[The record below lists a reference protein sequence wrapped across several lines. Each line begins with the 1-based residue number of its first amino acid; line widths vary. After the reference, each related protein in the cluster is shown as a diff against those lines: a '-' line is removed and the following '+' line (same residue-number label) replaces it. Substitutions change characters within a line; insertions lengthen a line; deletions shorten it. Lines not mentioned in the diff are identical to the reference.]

1 MTWRLQN
8 KPYPLPLVYHDRGNL
23 SPRLPGGPLGGINW
37 PMIALHQVHKTY
49 GRQEVLKGVSLQVG
63 PGERLGLVGPNG
75 AGKSTLLGLF
85 LGEVEPDQGE
95 VFKARGLRMG
105 YLPQELLSLTGQTVL
120 ELAMDTGDRLGE
132 VEAELRQVHR
142 DLAAGLDEEQT
153 TELLA
158 RQGQLTTLFEGL
170 GGYDLEARASKTL
183 AGLGFTQEQFNQ
195 DVGTLSGGWLMRA
208 ALARILLS
216 APDVI
221 LLDEPT
227 NHLDLESLLW
237 LEGQLISSPSALV
250 LVSHDRVF
258 LDKVVNRIV
267 ELDKGQLYVYGGNYS
282 LYEEQREARR
292 KAQEKAYWAQQDR
305 IREMQNFIERNRS
318 RKSSA
323 KQVQAR
329 IKALD
334 NMEKLELPERDS
346 AIHFELPEPDRS
358 AQVVVELE
366 DITMGYGHNTVYQGL
381 DFSVQRGDRLAL
393 LGRNGQGK
401 STLLKLLANLVQPQS
416 GRRLVGGRVKMGVF
430 SQHAL
435 EDLHPG
441 NTVLEELGT
450 VCGLMPLSRQRS
462 LLGTFLFKGDD
473 VFKKV
478 SVLSGGERSRLV
490 IAKLLNTAPNF
501 LLLDEPTN
509 HLDIAS
515 RRVLEVALEEYQGTI
530 VLISHDRHLI
540 NSVANKVAYV
550 AGGQVTVCPG
560 NYDDFFRLWRKKLM
574 AETVDEPAP
583 VECAEP
589 AQHEMQTS
597 ATQNNGKNGNAK
609 RKTAQQKRA
618 EAEARNAL
626 YKKIKPLKDKLA
638 KVEAEVE
645 EATARLDKLVA
656 QMVDPEAYNDPERWT
671 ALSKEHDQAKARLD
685 KLTARWEGL
694 ALKLEE
700 AQEQSQQV

>member
-1 MTWRLQN
+1 M
-8 KPYPLPLVYHDRGNL
+8 
-23 SPRLPGGPLGGINW
+23 PGGPLGGINC

-63 PGERLGLVGPNG
+63 PGERVGLVGPNG

-95 VFKARGLRMG
+95 VFKARGMRMG

-142 DLAAGLDEEQT
+142 DLAAGLDEQET
-153 TELLA
+153 EELLA

-515 RRVLEVALEEYQGTI
+515 RRVLEVALKEYQGTI

-560 NYDDFFRLWRKKLM
+560 NYDDFYRLWRKKLM

-589 AQHEMQTS
+589 AQHEMQPPP

-626 YKKIKPLKDKLA
+626 YKKIKPLKDKLD
-638 KVEAEVE
+638 KLEVEVE

-685 KLTARWEGL
+685 KLTARWEDL

-700 AQEQSQQV
+700 AQERSQQA

>member
-1 MTWRLQN
+1 
-8 KPYPLPLVYHDRGNL
+8 
-23 SPRLPGGPLGGINW
+23 
-37 PMIALHQVHKTY
+37 MIALHQIHKTY
-49 GRQEVLKGVSLQVG
+49 GRQEILKGVSLQVG

-85 LGEVEPDQGE
+85 LGEVEPDKGE
-95 VFKARGLRMG
+95 VFKARGLRVG

-132 VEAELRQVHR
+132 VEAELRQVHS
-142 DLAAGLDEEQT
+142 DLAGGPDEEET
-153 TELLA
+153 AELLA
-158 RQGQLTTLFEGL
+158 RQGQLMTLFEGF
-170 GGYDLEARASKTL
+170 GGYDLEARASKVL
-183 AGLGFTQEQFNQ
+183 SGLGFTQEQFNQ
-195 DVGTLSGGWLMRA
+195 DVATLSGGWLMRA

-216 APDVI
+216 APDII

-237 LEGQLISSPSALV
+237 LEGQLTTSPSALV

-267 ELDKGQLYVYGGNYS
+267 ELDRGQLYVYGGNFS
-282 LYEEQREARR
+282 EYEAQRESRR
-292 KAQEKAYWAQQDR
+292 KAQEKAYYAQQDR
-305 IREMQNFIERNRS
+305 IREIQNFIERNRS

-329 IKALD
+329 LKALAG
-334 NMEKLELPERDS
+334 MEKLELPQRDE

-366 DITMGYGHNTVYQGL
+366 DVAMGYDGNTVYQGL
-381 DFSVQRGDRLAL
+381 NFSVQRGDRLAL

-401 STLLKLLANLVQPQS
+401 STLLKLLAGLVHPQS

-462 LLGTFLFKGDD
+462 LLGTFLFRGDE

-509 HLDIAS
+509 HLDIGS
-515 RRVLEVALEEYQGTI
+515 RRVLEKALDEYQGTI

-540 NSVANKVAYV
+540 NTVANKVAYV

-560 NYDDFFRLWRKKLM
+560 NYDDFFRLWRTKLL
-574 AETVDEPAP
+574 AETADEPAP
-583 VECAEP
+583 LECAAPAPLEP
-589 AQHEMQTS
+589 QAGRNGAS
-597 ATQNNGKNGNAK
+597 ASG
-609 RKTAQQKRA
+609 RKTAEEKRA
-618 EAEARNAL
+618 QAEARNRL
-626 YKKIKPLKDKLA
+626 YKRIKPLKDKFS
-638 KVEAEVE
+638 KVEAELE
-645 EATARLDKLVA
+645 EATAALDKLVA
-656 QMVDPEAYNDPERWT
+656 QMVEPEAYNDPERWT
-671 ALSKEHDQAKARLD
+671 ALSKDHDAAKVRL
-685 KLTARWEGL
+685 KKITERWEEL

-700 AQEQSQQV
+700 AQDI

>member
-1 MTWRLQN
+1 
-8 KPYPLPLVYHDRGNL
+8 
-23 SPRLPGGPLGGINW
+23 
-37 PMIALHQVHKTY
+37 MIALHQVHKTY

-75 AGKSTLLGLF
+75 AGKSTLLSLF

-105 YLPQELLSLTGQTVL
+105 YLPQELLSLNGQTVL

-142 DLAAGLDEEQT
+142 DLSAGLDEEQT

-401 STLLKLLANLVQPQS
+401 STLLKLLANLVQPQN

-515 RRVLEVALEEYQGTI
+515 RRVLEVALKEYQGTI

-550 AGGQVTVCPG
+550 ADGQVTVCPG

-597 ATQNNGKNGNAK
+597 AAQNNGKNGNAK

-626 YKKIKPLKDKLA
+626 YKRIKPLKDKLA

-671 ALSKEHDQAKARLD
+671 ALSKEHDQAKAHLD
-685 KLTARWEGL
+685 KLTARWEDL

-700 AQEQSQQV
+700 AQEQSQQA